1 MRKML
6 LTDLNE
12 LKSRHEKS
20 MQITQV
26 QSEDSVGDTNDDS
39 VTLKIALKVAI
50 VQSFYSFLASIIFIL
65 VLRLK
70 VTLIVRLEYLS
81 KVIKYQFI
89 ARQKTFFIIIFI
101 NKLSAFGIT
110 EFPFQN
116 FTSSQIS

>member
-50 VQSFYSFLASIIFIL
+50 V
-65 VLRLK
+65 
-70 VTLIVRLEYLS
+70 
-81 KVIKYQFI
+81 
-89 ARQKTFFIIIFI
+89 
-101 NKLSAFGIT
+101 
-110 EFPFQN
+110 
-116 FTSSQIS
+116 